1 MMFKK
6 LIIYI
11 MRHSCCRWS
20 KKEHLPHRQSTARLS
35 APIVALIVWI
45 GLPQF
50 AAADQ
55 QRTAQLVKC
64 IAKIMD
70 LPIPTTTPHIRY
82 IPQIQIEKIMTAMKS
97 APHRRGVPVALY
109 IPPQTILMSNAAR
122 ADDLAHELAH
132 HFQHHNNRPFTSED
146 AEREAET
153 VRRAAIDQCR

>member
-1 MMFKK
+1 MTFKEF
-6 LIIYI
+6 IIYI
-11 MRHSCCRWS
+11 MRQLYCQWS
-20 KKEHLPHRQSTARLS
+20 KKEHFPRRQSAARLS
-35 APIVALIVWI
+35 APIVALIVWV

-55 QRTAQLVKC
+55 PRTAQLVKC

-70 LPIPTTTPHIRY
+70 LPIPKTTPHIRY
-82 IPQIQIEKIMTAMKS
+82 IPQIQIEKIMAVMKS

-146 AEREAET
+146 AEHEAET
-153 VRRAAIDQCR
+153 VRRAAIARCR